1 MCLALPARIVRLLG
15 DGQAL
20 VDLDGVR
27 RPVCVALVPE
37 AREGDH
43 VIVHVGYAIGLLD
56 AEEAEQTLA
65 LMREMA
71 GLQAG
76 LTPPVAGT

>member
-1 MCLALPARIVRLLG
+1 MRLLG

-27 RPVCVALVPE
+27 RPVSIALVPE

-56 AEEAEQTLA
+56 PAEAEQTLA

-71 GLQAG
+71 GLQADAAA
-76 LTPPVAGT
+76 PPQP